1 MEMTKKPQNTL
12 KISTVNKNK
21 DLKQSKT
28 IFPKKL
34 DVTDSTESVEPF
46 LHFYTNDQYIKKWCQ
61 KEHN

>member
-12 KISTVNKNK
+12 KISTVKKNK

-34 DVTDSTESVEPF
+34 DDADSTESIEPF
-46 LHFYTNDQYIKKWCQ
+46 LLFCTNDQYIKKWCQ